1 MIGLTPEWE
10 IALLSY
16 HQPCTEERGVTHL
29 VVIRVIDKTVLAINE
44 DPVESSRVN
53 DGLGQWGRGVSKNRL
68 VTDLEPVDRFT

>member
-1 MIGLTPEWE
+1 M
-10 IALLSY
+10 
-16 HQPCTEERGVTHL
+16 THL